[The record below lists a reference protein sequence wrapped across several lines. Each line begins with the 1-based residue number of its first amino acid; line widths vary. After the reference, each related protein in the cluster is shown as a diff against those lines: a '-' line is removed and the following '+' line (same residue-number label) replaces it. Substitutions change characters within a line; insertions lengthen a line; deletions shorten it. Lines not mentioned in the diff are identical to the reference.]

1 MLTVPGMATSRA
13 TLVPMRPPLL
23 PLLVLCVPRLLGTL
37 AEGEGCNRT
46 ARAEAEGQ
54 DAPGDRGMLLNLSVS
69 DRGRSDSLLLSWDE
83 PEGGAEGYSLVLS
96 SLGSGTLLQNGSAGP
111 NTTSF
116 WFHGLTPGTYYEI
129 EVTATLAC
137 MDTARETVTAQTS
150 PSPVRNLSLSSS
162 GSSATLHA
170 SWEQASGQR
179 DGYHLALYHGDSQ
192 TLVRNVS
199 VLPNASTF
207 LFDRLLAGSEYALK
221 VSTLAGHSQASTSIH
236 QWTAPSIPTQLR
248 LSPGSSTSLLAS
260 WAGAGGAAWLHL
272 VLRNLL
278 TQTVTKTLSA
288 KRGLTSY
295 TFQHLHPGTQYW
307 LGLSAVAG
315 PYTVDGPNATAWTY
329 PLSPTNVT
337 LSNAEEQSSLQ
348 AHWSTPAGE
357 RDFYLVTLWEAEDG
371 APARNISVGGDSGHV
386 TFHGLSPGKQYSVQV
401 TVVAGP
407 YRASA
412 HSAAAWTQPLAPS
425 GVSLS
430 SLGSPYSLLASWEE
444 ATGEGY
450 LLALSP
456 MEHPGENSLVLR
468 GVTNFTY
475 EGLRPGTLYTFEV
488 ITVAGPYTSTPRR
501 VTNWTYPLPPEQLTL
516 SNQGHS
522 TSLQAS
528 WRAAPAGNTGYTGT
542 LQETKSQKQVG
553 NMSVGNNWTNVTF
566 EDLVPGRQYTLE
578 MAALAGPYRSS
589 VRSAT
594 EWTYPLAPSGVTLTN
609 TRRPLGL
616 SAFWDKAAGDVDQF
630 HLQLY
635 SKSHPM
641 QRNISVGPNTHN
653 FTFLGLSPGVQYFL
667 KVTVLAG
674 PYRSSSH
681 FATEWTYPLS
691 LANVSAQPG
700 RSPQELHV
708 SWVESGGGRD
718 HLVQLS
724 VAESLSIIRN
734 VSVPRGVT
742 HLDLEGLVPGS
753 RYRVEII
760 SQAGPHR
767 TSSQTAIGYTVPLPP
782 LSLSASPVSTA
793 WALAVHWETP
803 PGQRDGYLLSVH
815 EEGLSSPAR
824 NLEAGKDSTNITLGR
839 LAPGTCYLVG
849 IWAVAGPYRSL
860 PRNTSGCTVPAAPTN
875 LSLTNPGSSSELH
888 AWWNK
893 PPGRRDHYRAVLYS
907 LTTRSRERV
916 QTLSQDAQNITWT
929 HLEAGSK
936 FAVQVF
942 AVKGSF
948 EASSTNITQWTYPL
962 APANFTL
969 SSPSASALRASWAAT
984 GHGAEGYVVELHDTA
999 SSSGAEHT
1007 ALAGD
1012 ARSHTFKNLNPGTRY
1027 SVVVRATAGPYHTST
1042 PNLTHCTRPLPPVSV
1057 HWLGTGHPDRL
1068 SASWGA
1074 AAGGRDGYRL
1084 TLYHTRLGTVAATA
1098 SAGRDTHNFTFTG
1111 LAPGCQY
1118 SLEASATA
1126 GPYQAAAPNISGWT
1140 RPLPPAAVRL
1150 LSTGHPDRLSASWGA
1165 AAGGRDGYRLTLH
1178 HARLGTVAATASAG
1192 RDTHNFTFTGL
1203 APGSKYVL
1211 ELVSVAGPYRTPAG
1225 NVSNWTHPLAPQN
1238 VYMTNQ
1244 GYPNRLSVSWRAE
1257 PHGQDGYRLLL
1268 YYSGSGILAA
1278 NSSVGKGTSKFT
1290 FSGLAPGQKYLL
1302 EVVSMAGPYAASA
1315 ENISDWTIPSV
1326 PKNLSAV
1333 AEGNNTMLIA
1343 WDSVPGQQDDCQLWL
1358 RDPRNG
1364 SLPSRH
1370 ALAKGQVQH
1379 LLQGLVPGRN
1389 YSVSLS
1395 CVAGPYWSSTKPL
1408 AVPLEPN
1415 PVEDVQCLPESRSL
1429 FLNWTSSLGDVEAYE
1444 VVTEK
1449 LSDRP
1454 PASKYIVS
1462 VLTSTA
1468 RLEGLGPDSS
1478 YRITISTVGMNAM
1491 RSRAVPLLCNT
1502 TMEALPPPLRADV
1515 FQVEASSTVIIS
1527 SDLFSE
1533 ENGQIEYYG
1542 VVATTNDSLLR
1553 PTQETMSSTWYDH
1566 YYGTEDSY
1574 LAVLIPNP
1582 FHPSPRRSP
1591 ETWRVPVGTEDCGQ
1605 SRATCNGKLKANE
1618 QYRFSI
1624 AAFTKYDPVAPA
1636 VSFTTFSAAQGVD
1649 ATPLPMPVIAGIVVG
1664 FLLTLTA
1671 IFALVYWKQLRARR
1685 TQKNSLPQEM
1695 VTYSLRNVHRPIPIQ
1710 NFKQYYEM
1718 KTASGNHAFFQ
1729 EFEELKEVGKEQP
1742 KVEAE
1747 LPANVSK
1754 NRYPH
1759 VLPYDHSR
1767 VKLSQQGEDPHTDY
1781 INANFV
1787 PGYTSQQEFIA
1798 TQGPLK
1804 KTIEDFWRL
1813 VWEQNV
1819 CNIIMLTVCM
1829 ENGRVLCDHYWPSE
1843 SAPVSYGQVRV
1854 HLLAQSSSDEWT
1866 MREFKLWHEG
1876 LRAERHV
1883 SHLHYTA
1890 WPDHGIP
1897 ESTTSIMAFRE
1908 LVRERIQ
1915 SAKDAGPTLVHCSAG
1930 VGRSGTFIA
1939 LDRLL
1944 QQMKQE
1950 KVVDTFGVVYTLR
1963 MNRYQMIQT
1972 LSQYIFLHS
1981 CILDKILEEP
1991 LLGLSGTE
1999 TSCPI
2004 PLKSFAQHYAQ
2015 NAAKSNTGFLREY
2028 ETLLEVVKE
2037 EASSATPS
2045 SGNQQTRPSASILPY
2060 DRSRVKFSLLDQG
2073 PFSGL
2078 LQAWRIPG
2086 CSSGRDY
2093 LAVQGPDKLTM
2104 EDFWTLVWEQD
2115 VHTILTL
2122 LPWQEK
2128 GEVPADACWPLE
2140 GDSLCTKMLTIQC
2153 GTEKPVSGWRC
2164 TQLKVKHEKKGKERQ
2179 VQQFL
2184 YTLWSSTKQ
2193 PDAQG
2198 LAELLA
2204 AVRRCAP
2211 SRKRAAPL
2219 LLHCSGGVSQMGT
2232 LISLDCLL
2240 HQLKTERVLDVYGV
2254 TLQLTRSCCLMTP
2267 TLDQYMFLYT
2277 CMRDIIAQKQP

>member
-1 MLTVPGMATSRA
+1 
-13 TLVPMRPPLL
+13 MRPPLL
-23 PLLVLCVPRLLGTL
+23 PLLVLWVSQLPGAL

-46 ARAEAEGQ
+46 ARAGLEGQ
-54 DAPGDRGMLLNLSVS
+54 DVPGDRGTLLNLSVS
-69 DRGRSDSLLLSWDE
+69 DHGRSDSLLLSWDE
-83 PEGGAEGYSLVLS
+83 PEGGAKGYSLALS
-96 SLGSGTLLQNGSAGP
+96 SLGPGTPLQNASAGP
-111 NTTSF
+111 NITSF
-116 WFHGLTPGTYYEI
+116 WFHGLTPGMRYKI
-129 EVTATLAC
+129 EVTAMLAC
-137 MDTARETVTAQTS
+137 METASQTITAQTS
-150 PSPVRNLSLSSS
+150 PSPVRNLSLSSG
-162 GSSATLHA
+162 GSSAELHA
-170 SWEQASGQR
+170 SWAHAHGQR
-179 DGYHLALYHGDSQ
+179 DGYQLALYHSDSQ

-207 LFDRLLAGSEYALK
+207 LFDGLLAGSEYALK
-221 VSTLAGHSQASTSIH
+221 VSTLAGSSQASTSIH
-236 QWTAPSIPTQLR
+236 QWTAPSMPTQLR
-248 LSPGSSTSLLAS
+248 LSPGSSTSLIAS
-260 WAGAGGAAWLHL
+260 WAGAGGAAWLHFTL
-272 VLRNLL
+272 HNLL
-278 TQTVTKTLSA
+278 TQTVTTTLSA
-288 KRGLTSY
+288 RRGLTSF
-295 TFQHLHPGTQYW
+295 TFQHLRPGTRYW
-307 LGLSAVAG
+307 LELSVTAG
-315 PYTVDGPNATAWTY
+315 PYTVGGPNATAWTY
-329 PLSPTNVT
+329 PLSPGNVT
-337 LSNAEEQSSLQ
+337 LSSAEEQSSLQ
-348 AHWSTPAGE
+348 ARWHTPAGE
-357 RDFYLVTLWEAEDG
+357 RDFYLVTLQEGEDS
-371 APARNISVGGDSGHV
+371 APTRNISVGGDNGHV

-401 TVVAGP
+401 TAVAGP
-407 YRASA
+407 YQASA
-412 HSAAAWTQPLAPS
+412 RSTAAWTQPLAPS

-430 SLGSPYSLLASWEE
+430 SQGSPYSLLATWEE
-444 ATGEGY
+444 AMGEGY
-450 LLALSP
+450 LLTLSP
-456 MEHPGENSLVLR
+456 LEHPVKNSSLLR

-475 EGLRPGTLYTFEV
+475 EDLHPGTLYTFEV
-488 ITVAGPYTSTPRR
+488 STVAGPYTSAPRR
-501 VTNWTYPLPPEQLTL
+501 VTNWTYPLPPQQLAL

-528 WRAAPAGNTGYTGT
+528 WRAAPTGSTGYTGT
-542 LQETKSQKQVG
+542 LCETKSKKQVR
-553 NMSVGNNWTNVTF
+553 NMTVGSNWTNITF

-578 MAALAGPYRSS
+578 MASVAGPYRSP
-589 VRSAT
+589 VQSAT
-594 EWTYPLAPSGVTLTN
+594 DWTYPLAPAGVTLTN

-635 SKSHPM
+635 SKSHSA

-653 FTFLGLSPGVQYFL
+653 YTFLGLSPGIQYFL

-691 LANVSAQPG
+691 LANVSVQPG
-700 RSPQELHV
+700 QRPQELRV

-724 VAESLSIIRN
+724 VAESLSVIRN

-742 HLDLEGLVPGS
+742 QLDLEGLVPGS

-767 TSSQTAIGYTVPLPP
+767 TSSQTVISYTVPLPP
-782 LSLSASPVSTA
+782 LHLSASPVSTA
-793 WALAVHWETP
+793 WALAVQWETP

-815 EEGLSSPAR
+815 EEGSPSPAR
-824 NLEAGKDSTNITLGR
+824 NLEAGKDSTNVTLTQ

-860 PRNTSGCTVPAAPTN
+860 PKNITGCTVPAAPTN
-875 LSLTNPGSSSELH
+875 LSLTNPGSSSKLY
-888 AWWNK
+888 ACWNK
-893 PPGRRDHYRAVLYS
+893 PPGRRDHYRVILYS
-907 LTTRSRERV
+907 FSTQGRERV
-916 QTLSQDAQNITWT
+916 QTLRPDAQNITWT
-929 HLEAGSK
+929 HLEAGSR
-936 FAVQVF
+936 FAVQVT

-948 EASSTNITQWTYPL
+948 EVSTTNITQWTYPL
-962 APANFTL
+962 APASLTL
-969 SSPSASALRASWAAT
+969 GSPAASMLQVSWAAN
-984 GHGAEGYVVELHDTA
+984 GREAEGYMVDVYDPA
-999 SSSGAEHT
+999 SSSHVGHMVLGA
-1007 ALAGD
+1007 D
-1012 ARSHTFKNLNPGTRY
+1012 ARSHTFRKLSPGTHYR
-1027 SVVVRATAGPYHTST
+1027 VTVRATAGPFHNST
-1042 PNLTHCTRPLPPVSV
+1042 PSSTHCTRPLPPAAV
-1057 HWLGTGHPDRL
+1057 HWLSTGHLDRL

-1074 AAGGRDGYRL
+1074 AAGGRDGYTL
-1084 TLYHTRLGTVAATA
+1084 TLYHVWLGAVAAMT
-1098 SAGRDTHNFTFTG
+1098 SLGRDTHNFTFMG
-1111 LAPGCQY
+1111 LSPGYEY

-1140 RPLPPAAVRL
+1140 RPLPPATVRL

-1165 AAGGRDGYRLTLH
+1165 AAGGRDGYTLTLY
-1178 HARLGTVAATASAG
+1178 HARLGTVAATTLLG
-1192 RDTHNFTFTGL
+1192 RDTHNFTFMGL

-1211 ELVSVAGPYRTPAG
+1211 EVVSMAGSHRTSAG
-1225 NVSNWTHPLAPQN
+1225 NVSNWTYPLAPRN

-1244 GYPNRLSVSWRAE
+1244 GYPNRLSASWRAE
-1257 PHGQDGYRLLL
+1257 PQGQDSYRLLL
-1268 YYSGSGILAA
+1268 YHSGSGIVAA
-1278 NSSVGKGTSKFT
+1278 NVSVGKATSKFV
-1290 FSGLAPGQKYLL
+1290 FSGLAPGHKYLL
-1302 EVVSMAGPYAASA
+1302 EVVSMAGPYAASSG
-1315 ENISDWTIPSV
+1315 NISDWTTPSV
-1326 PKNLSAV
+1326 PKNLSVV
-1333 AEGNNTMLIA
+1333 AEGNNTMLVS
-1343 WDSVPGQQDDCQLWL
+1343 WGSVSGQQDECQLWL
-1358 RDPRNG
+1358 RDPQN
-1364 SLPSRH
+1364 STLPRRH
-1370 ALAKGQVQH
+1370 TLDRGQVQH
-1379 LLQGLVPGRN
+1379 LFQGLIPGRN

-1408 AVPLEPN
+1408 AVPMAPN

-1429 FLNWTSSLGDVEAYE
+1429 YLNWTSSPGDVEAYE
-1444 VVTEK
+1444 VVTER
-1449 LSDRP
+1449 LSDGIP
-1454 PASKYIVS
+1454 TSKYVMSIPTNEAS
-1462 VLTSTA
+1462 V
-1468 RLEGLGPDSS
+1468 EGLGPNSS
-1478 YRITISTVGMNAM
+1478 YQITVSTVGRNTM
-1491 RSRAVPLLCNT
+1491 RSQAVTLLCNT
-1502 TMEALPPPLRADV
+1502 TVEALPPPLRADI

-1542 VVATTNDSLLR
+1542 VIATTNDSLLR
-1553 PTQETMSSTWYDH
+1553 PTQEIMSSTWYDH

-1582 FHPSPRRSP
+1582 FHPSSRSST

-1636 VSFTTFSAAQGVD
+1636 VTFTMFSAAGSGAD
-1649 ATPLPMPVIAGIVVG
+1649 ATPFSIPIIAGIIVG
-1664 FLLTLTA
+1664 FLLTLAA
-1671 IFALVYWKQLRARR
+1671 IFALVYWKQLRAKR
-1685 TQKNSLPQEM
+1685 TKKSSLPQEM
-1695 VTYSLRNVHRPIPIQ
+1695 VTYSLRNIHRPIPIQ
-1710 NFKQYYEM
+1710 NFKEYYEM
-1718 KTASGNHAFFQ
+1718 KTASGNQAFFQ

-1747 LPANVSK
+1747 LPENVSK

-1767 VKLSQQGEDPHTDY
+1767 VKLSQLGEDPHSDY
-1781 INANFV
+1781 INANFM
-1787 PGYTSQQEFIA
+1787 PGYTSPQEFIA

-1854 HLLAQSSSDEWT
+1854 HLLMQSSSEEWT

-1897 ESTTSIMAFRE
+1897 ESTTSIMTFRE
-1908 LVRERIQ
+1908 LVREHIQ
-1915 SAKDAGPTLVHCSAG
+1915 STKDAGPTLVHCSAG

-1939 LDRLL
+1939 LDQLL

-1950 KVVDTFGVVYTLR
+1950 KVVDVFGVVYTLR
-1963 MNRYQMIQT
+1963 MNRYLMIQT
-1972 LSQYIFLHS
+1972 LSQYVFLHS
-1981 CILDKILEEP
+1981 CILEKILEEP

-1999 TSCPI
+1999 RSCPI
-2004 PLKSFAQHYAQ
+2004 SLKSFAQHYAQ
-2015 NAAKSNTGFLREY
+2015 KAAKSHMGFLREY

-2045 SGNQQTRPSASILPY
+2045 SGNQHTRPSSSILPY
-2060 DRSRVKFSLLDQG
+2060 DRSRVKFSLLEQG

-2078 LQAWRIPG
+2078 LQVWQVPG
-2086 CSSGRDY
+2086 YSSSREY

-2122 LPWQEK
+2122 LPCQEK
-2128 GEVPADACWPLE
+2128 GEVPSEVCWPLE

-2153 GTEKPVSGWRC
+2153 GTEKLVSGWRC
-2164 TQLKVKHEKKGKERQ
+2164 IQLKIKHEKKAKERQ

-2184 YTLWSSTKQ
+2184 YMLWSSKKQ
-2193 PDAQG
+2193 PDVQS
-2198 LAELLA
+2198 LVELLT
-2204 AVRRCAP
+2204 AVRQCMP
-2211 SRKRAAPL
+2211 HRKRAGPL
-2219 LLHCSGGVSQMGT
+2219 LLHCSGDVSQMGT

-2240 HQLKTERVLDVYGV
+2240 HQMKAERTVDVYGV
-2254 TLQLTRSCCLMTP
+2254 TLQLARSCCLMTP

-2277 CMRDIIAQKQP
+2277 CIQDIMAQKQP

>member
-1 MLTVPGMATSRA
+1 
-13 TLVPMRPPLL
+13 MRPPLL
-23 PLLVLCVPRLLGTL
+23 PLLALWVLHLLGTL
-37 AEGEGCNRT
+37 AEGDRSNRT
-46 ARAEAEGQ
+46 AQAGLEGQ
-54 DAPGDRGMLLNLSVS
+54 DAPSDRGTLLNLSVS
-69 DRGRSDSLLLSWDE
+69 NHGRSDSLLLSWDE
-83 PEGGAEGYSLVLS
+83 PEGGAKGYSLALS
-96 SLGSGTLLQNGSAGP
+96 SLGPGTLLQNGSAGP
-111 NTTSF
+111 NITSF
-116 WFHGLTPGTYYEI
+116 WFHGLTPGMCYEI
-129 EVTATLAC
+129 EVTATLAS
-137 MDTARETVTAQTS
+137 METTSQTVTAQTS
-150 PSPVRNLSLSSS
+150 PSPVCNLSLSSG
-162 GSSATLHA
+162 GSSAVLRA
-170 SWEQASGQR
+170 SWEHARGQR
-179 DGYHLALYHGDSQ
+179 DGYRLALYHSDSQ
-192 TLVRNVS
+192 MLVRNVS

-207 LFDRLLAGSEYALK
+207 LFDGLLAGSEYALK
-221 VSTLAGHSQASTSIH
+221 VSTLAGSSQASTSTH
-236 QWTAPSIPTQLR
+236 QWTAPSIPNQLR
-248 LSPGSSTSLLAS
+248 LSPGSSTSLVAS
-260 WAGAGGAAWLHL
+260 WVGAGGAAWLHL
-272 VLRNLL
+272 ALHNLL
-278 TQTVTKTLSA
+278 TQTVTTTLSA
-288 KRGLTSY
+288 RRGLTNY

-307 LGLSAVAG
+307 LGLSATAG
-315 PYTVDGPNATAWTY
+315 PYTVRGPNATAWTY
-329 PLSPTNVT
+329 PLSPGNVT
-337 LSNAEEQSSLQ
+337 LSSAEEQSSLQ
-348 AHWSTPAGE
+348 ACWSTPAGE
-357 RDFYLVTLWEAEDG
+357 RDFYLVTLQEGEDG
-371 APARNISVGGDSGHV
+371 APTRNISVSGDNDHV

-401 TVVAGP
+401 TAVAGP

-412 HSAAAWTQPLAPS
+412 RSTAAWTQPLAPS
-425 GVSLS
+425 AVSLS
-430 SLGSPYSLLASWEE
+430 SQGSPYSLLASWEE
-444 ATGEGY
+444 AVGEGY
-450 LLALSP
+450 VLALSP
-456 MEHPGENSLVLR
+456 MEHPVKNSSLLS

-488 ITVAGPYTSTPRR
+488 STVAGPYTSTPRR
-501 VTNWTYPLPPEQLTL
+501 ITHWTHPLPPEQLTL

-528 WRAAPAGNTGYTGT
+528 WRAAPAGNTCYTGT
-542 LQETKSQKQVG
+542 LWETKSQEQVR
-553 NMSVGNNWTNVTF
+553 NMTVGNNWTNVTF

-578 MAALAGPYRSS
+578 MAAMAGPYRSPA
-589 VRSAT
+589 RSAT
-594 EWTYPLAPSGVTLTN
+594 DWTYPLAPAGVTLTN
-609 TRRPLGL
+609 TRHPLGL
-616 SAFWDKAAGDVDQF
+616 SAIWDKAAGDVDQF

-635 SKSHPM
+635 SKSHPA
-641 QRNISVGPNTHN
+641 QRNISVGPNIHN

-691 LANVSAQPG
+691 LANVSVQPG
-700 RSPQELHV
+700 QRPQELRV

-724 VAESLSIIRN
+724 AAESLSIIRN

-742 HLDLEGLVPGS
+742 QLELDGLVPGS

-803 PGQRDGYLLSVH
+803 PGQRDGYVLSMH
-815 EEGLSSPAR
+815 EEGSSAPAR
-824 NLEAGKDSTNITLGR
+824 NLEVGKDSTNVTLAQ
-839 LAPGTCYLVG
+839 LAPGTCYLVR

-860 PRNTSGCTVPAAPTN
+860 PKNITGCTVPAAPTN
-875 LSLTNPGSSSELH
+875 LSLTNPGSSSELYTC
-888 AWWNK
+888 WNK
-893 PPGRRDHYRAVLYS
+893 PPGRRDHYRVILYS
-907 LTTRSRERV
+907 LSTQSRDQV
-916 QTLSQDAQNITWT
+916 QTLSPDAQNITWT
-929 HLEAGSK
+929 HLEAGSR
-936 FAVQVF
+936 FAVQVT

-948 EASSTNITQWTYPL
+948 EASSTNVTQWTYPL
-962 APANFTL
+962 APANLTL
-969 SSPSASALRASWAAT
+969 GSPSAAALQVSWAAT
-984 GHGAEGYVVELHDTA
+984 GRGAESYVVDVYDIA
-999 SSSGAEHT
+999 SSSRAGRVV
-1007 ALAGD
+1007 LGGD
-1012 ARSHTFKNLNPGTRY
+1012 ARSHTFRNLSPGTRY
-1027 SVVVRATAGPYHTST
+1027 SVAVRAIAGPFHTST
-1042 PNLTHCTRPLPPVSV
+1042 PNLTHCTRPLPPAAV
-1057 HWLGTGHPDRL
+1057 HWLSTGHPDRL
-1068 SASWGA
+1068 SASWEA
-1074 AAGGRDGYRL
+1074 TAGERDGYTL
-1084 TLYHTRLGTVAATA
+1084 TLYQARLGTVAAAA
-1098 SAGRDTHNFTFTG
+1098 SLRRDTHNYTFMG
-1111 LAPGCQY
+1111 LTPGYEY

-1140 RPLPPAAVRL
+1140 RPLPPATVRL
-1150 LSTGHPDRLSASWGA
+1150 LSTGHPDRLTASWGA
-1165 AAGGRDGYRLTLH
+1165 TAGGQDGYALTLY
-1178 HARLGTVAATASAG
+1178 HARLGTVTATASLG
-1192 RDTHNFTFTGL
+1192 RDTHNFTFMGL

-1211 ELVSVAGPYRTPAG
+1211 EVVSTAGSYRTPAG
-1225 NVSNWTHPLAPQN
+1225 NVSNWTYPLPPRN

-1244 GYPNRLSVSWRAE
+1244 GYPNRLSASWRAE
-1257 PHGQDGYRLLL
+1257 PQGQDSYRLLL
-1268 YYSGSGILAA
+1268 YHSGSGILAA
-1278 NSSVGKGTSKFT
+1278 NVSVGKGISKFT
-1290 FSGLAPGQKYLL
+1290 FSGLAPGHKYLL
-1302 EVVSMAGPYAASA
+1302 EVVSVAGPYTASA
-1315 ENISDWTIPSV
+1315 GNISDWTTPSV
-1326 PKNLSAV
+1326 PKNLSVV
-1333 AEGNNTMLIA
+1333 AEGNNTMLIS
-1343 WDSVPGQQDDCQLWL
+1343 WDSVSGQQDDCQLWL
-1358 RDPRNG
+1358 RDPRN
-1364 SLPSRH
+1364 STLPRRH
-1370 ALAKGQVQH
+1370 ALGRGQVQH
-1379 LLQGLVPGRN
+1379 LLQGLIPGRN

-1408 AVPLEPN
+1408 AVPMEPK

-1429 FLNWTSSLGDVEAYE
+1429 YLNWTSSPGDVEVYE
-1444 VVTEK
+1444 VVTER
-1449 LSDRP
+1449 LSDGSP
-1454 PASKYIVS
+1454 TSKYVISAPASEAS
-1462 VLTSTA
+1462 
-1468 RLEGLGPDSS
+1468 LEGLRPNSS
-1478 YRITISTVGMNAM
+1478 YRIVVSTVGMNTM
-1491 RSRAVPLLCNT
+1491 RSQAVTLLCNT
-1502 TMEALPPPLRADV
+1502 TVEALPPPLQADI

-1542 VVATTNDSLLR
+1542 VIATTNDSLLR
-1553 PTQETMSSTWYDH
+1553 PTQESMSSTWYDH

-1582 FHPSPRRSP
+1582 FHPSPRSTP
-1591 ETWRVPVGTEDCGQ
+1591 KTWRVPVGTEECGQ

-1636 VSFTTFSAAQGVD
+1636 VTFTMFSAGSGAD
-1649 ATPLPMPVIAGIVVG
+1649 ATPLSMPIIAGIVVG
-1664 FLLTLTA
+1664 FLLTLAA
-1671 IFALVYWKQLRARR
+1671 IFGLVYWKQLRAKR
-1685 TQKNSLPQEM
+1685 TKKSSLPQEM

-1718 KTASGNHAFFQ
+1718 KTASANHAFFQ

-1767 VKLSQQGEDPHTDY
+1767 VKLSHLGEDPHSDY
-1781 INANFV
+1781 INANFM

-1843 SAPVSYGQVRV
+1843 SAPVSYGQVQV
-1854 HLLAQSSSDEWT
+1854 HLLTQSSSEEWT

-1897 ESTTSIMAFRE
+1897 ESTTSIMTFRE
-1908 LVRERIQ
+1908 LVREHIQ
-1915 SAKDAGPTLVHCSAG
+1915 STKDTGPTLVHCSAG

-1939 LDRLL
+1939 LDWLL

-1950 KVVDTFGVVYTLR
+1950 KVVDTFGVVYALR
-1963 MNRYQMIQT
+1963 MNRYLMIQT

-1981 CILDKILEEP
+1981 CILEKILEEP

-1999 TSCPI
+1999 RSCPI

-2015 NAAKSNTGFLREY
+2015 KAAKSHVGFLREY

-2045 SGNQQTRPSASILPY
+2045 SGNQQTRPSSSILPY
-2060 DRSRVKFSLLDQG
+2060 DRSRVKFSLLEQG

-2078 LQAWRIPG
+2078 LQAWRVPG
-2086 CSSGRDY
+2086 CSSSRDY

-2122 LPWQEK
+2122 LPWQEE
-2128 GEVPADACWPLE
+2128 GEVPSELCWPLE

-2153 GTEKPVSGWRC
+2153 GTEKLVYGWRC
-2164 TQLKVKHEKKGKERQ
+2164 IQLKMKHEKKAKERQ
-2179 VQQFL
+2179 VQRFL
-2184 YTLWSSTKQ
+2184 YTLWSSKKQ
-2193 PDAQG
+2193 PDVQS
-2198 LAELLA
+2198 LVDLLS
-2204 AVRRCAP
+2204 AVRPCTP
-2211 SRKRAAPL
+2211 HRKRAGPL

-2240 HQLKTERVLDVYGV
+2240 HQMKADKIVDVYGV
-2254 TLQLTRSCCLMTP
+2254 ALQLTRSCCLMTP

-2277 CMRDIIAQKQP
+2277 CIRDIITQKQP